1 MTLKG
6 MKQHHITMKTTIK
19 KTFSFALALAAISV
33 MLSCDRSDNYIIPV
47 DYEKYYEGVTSLT
60 EKEGR
65 ALDSIITMDWYNNT
79 MGREIP
85 DINVK
90 DLNGETVKLKKWL
103 KRETILVFT
112 DTHCGFGKEEIEK
125 EFPNTICNMEDELE
139 GIDILCLIEDAE
151 DSEPNEALDYAKSL
165 QDIYSNLFIIDQ
177 KDALRCNLT
186 GSPTKFFIDKNQI
199 VRHVQMGFAMENGR
213 REDIIRQG
221 VSLMRNEKP

>member
-1 MTLKG
+1 
-6 MKQHHITMKTTIK
+6 MKKLARVLAIVLV
-19 KTFSFALALAAISV
+19 TFA
-33 MLSCDRSDNYIIPV
+33 SCNRTSNYIIPV

-60 EKEGR
+60 EKESR
-65 ALDSIITMDWYNNT
+65 ALDSKIMMDWYNNT

-165 QDIYSNLFIIDQ
+165 QGSYNNIFIIDQ
-177 KDALRCNLT
+177 KDALRMNLT
-186 GSPTKFFIDKNQI
+186 GSPTKFYIDNDQI
-199 VRHVQMGFAMENGR
+199 VRQFHMGFAMNQDQ
-213 REDIIRQG
+213 REESIRQG
-221 VSLMRNEKP
+221 ISLMKKEKQK

>member
-1 MTLKG
+1 
-6 MKQHHITMKTTIK
+6 MKKICLCL
-19 KTFSFALALAAISV
+19 TFLVLATA
-33 MLSCDRSDNYIIPV
+33 SCNRTNNYIIPV

-112 DTHCGFGKEEIEK
+112 DTHCGFGMEEVEK
-125 EFPNTICNMEDELE
+125 EFPSTISNMADELE

-151 DSEPNEALDYAKSL
+151 DSEPNEVHDYAKSL
-165 QDIYSNLFIIDQ
+165 QGSYNNIFIIDQ
-177 KDALRCNLT
+177 KDALRMNLT
-186 GSPTKFFIDKNQI
+186 GSPTKFYIDKDQI
-199 VRHVQMGFAMENGR
+199 VRLFHMGFAMNQDQREEN
-213 REDIIRQG
+213 IRQG
-221 VSLMRNEKP
+221 ISLMKKEKQK